1 MRHHPLLR
9 TTTALTLS
17 LSIVNG
23 GAASAWSPGSRPG
36 EARIWLAQAPAD
48 CAADPGAAG
57 CAAPATPPVDGTG
70 APPEILAPPVDPGA
84 PVNEIAPGAEPAAPV
99 EEQKAEPAP
108 VAPAEPSGDVA
119 TEPPPSAPEQAP
131 AATETPAEPPS
142 APEAAPPTGA
152 TAPDAEPAAPAEN
165 QNSGPEPAA
174 PADPSGEVA
183 SEPPPSAP
191 EQAPT
196 VTETPAEPPTAA
208 EPVPEGTQ
216 PAEPAPQATP
226 SEEPAAPA
234 EAGTQVNPAAEGA
247 EAPSAPA
254 PATEPPT
261 DQGAASPDS
270 GDAGDGAPTAAQEAQ
285 PTPAPA
291 EQPVVETAPPPTAEE
306 QAVLDSLMAKP
317 DVASAVQ
324 TLEQALAPAGETAA
338 PAATAAALEGVAPP
352 PAATTTQTITA
363 ETARSSE
370 QDFQTKVTTSAP
382 TTAEEKSGLSDLEKA
397 GLVALG
403 AVAVGMLVANNRV
416 VANSGDRVVVDQG
429 NGNLAVWKDDDA
441 LLRQPGVVERTQR
454 YSDGSTLSSIARG
467 DGSTVETVRDATGRV
482 LRREIVFPNGQRVGI
497 IDDTRPV
504 RPVDISL
511 LPKPRVTSLSLV
523 DEMDLADL
531 RDRLAAAEQ
540 PGLDRYSLAQVRGIA
555 ELRALAPEL
564 NPRPITFAT
573 ASSAIPP
580 EQAARLGQLAKLMA
594 EILADDPRALFLV
607 EGHSDAVG
615 SAAYNLA
622 LSDRRA
628 ESVAL
633 ALTQVFGI
641 PPENLV
647 VQGYG
652 ERYLK
657 IATAG
662 DEPRNRRVA
671 VRDITWLVDGT

>member
-1 MRHHPLLR
+1 MRHNPILR

-23 GAASAWSPGSRPG
+23 GGASAQISVGPRQLPAAVG
-36 EARIWLAQAPAD
+36 EGGRVWLAQSDTD
-48 CAADPGAAG
+48 CSADPTAAG
-57 CAAPATPPVDGTG
+57 CAALETPPADGSAPSPETA
-70 APPEILAPPVDPGA
+70 APPSDPAASVPETGPAPDAQAPANDQQTAPPAAEVAPSDPTGDVA
-84 PVNEIAPGAEPAAPV
+84 
-99 EEQKAEPAP
+99 AEPAP
-108 VAPAEPSGDVA
+108 
-119 TEPPPSAPEQAP
+119 APE
-131 AATETPAEPPS
+131 
-142 APEAAPPTGA
+142 
-152 TAPDAEPAAPAEN
+152 
-165 QNSGPEPAA
+165 
-174 PADPSGEVA
+174 
-183 SEPPPSAP
+183 

-196 VTETPAEPPTAA
+196 AAEAPAEQQSTGSA
-208 EPVPEGTQ
+208 TDT
-216 PAEPAPQATP
+216 AEPAPQATDTAEPAPEAAP
-226 SEEPAAPA
+226 SKEPAAPTEA
-234 EAGTQVNPAAEGA
+234 ETQAKPAEG
-247 EAPSAPA
+247 EAAPA
-254 PATEPPT
+254 PAPADAPATEESDASPEGGQAGTDAASTAVEPP
-261 DQGAASPDS
+261 P
-270 GDAGDGAPTAAQEAQ
+270 AGQPTAETAPAPTA
-285 PTPAPA
+285 
-291 EQPVVETAPPPTAEE
+291 EQ

-317 DVASAVQ
+317 EVASAVQ
-324 TLEQALAPAGETAA
+324 TLEDAVAPAAETAA
-338 PAATAAALEGVAPP
+338 PAAAAAAALEGAAPP
-352 PAATTTQTITA
+352 PAATSTQTITA

-370 QDFQTKVTTSAP
+370 QDFQTKVTTAAP
-382 TTAEEKSGLSDLEKA
+382 TSAEKKSGLSDLEKA

-403 AVAVGMLVANNRV
+403 AVAVGMMVANNRV

-441 LLRQPGVVERTQR
+441 LLRQPGVVETTQR
-454 YSDGSTLSSIARG
+454 YSDGSTLTSIARG

-504 RPVDISL
+504 KPVDVSR
-511 LPKPRVTSLSLV
+511 LPKPRVPALSLLE
-523 DEMDLADL
+523 DSDLADL
-531 RDRLAAAEQ
+531 RNRLAEAQQ

-564 NPRPITFAT
+564 SPRPITFAT

-580 EQAARLGQLAKLMA
+580 EQAGRLGQLAKLMS
-594 EILADDPRALFLV
+594 EIIADDPRSLFLI
-607 EGHSDAVG
+607 EGHTDAVG

-652 ERYLK
+652 ERFLK
-657 IATAG
+657 VPSEG

-671 VRDITWLVDGT
+671 VRDITWLVDGS